1 MHQACRCD
9 SGRIWESLAGPE
21 YPRGESNACLRLRRP
36 PLYPLSYGGG
46 GRESILVGATASV
59 TDLMTT
65 DLRDKELSLVQH
77 LGELRNRVTVAA
89 VAVVIGTAISFVY
102 TTKLI
107 QFLLVPVG
115 GRKLITLTPTENF
128 TTYFQVALISG
139 IALAMPV
146 ILYEIYAYIDPALF
160 PNERRFVR
168 LLGLPIIALFVGGM
182 AFCYYVML
190 PRALDF
196 LVNFAPDVFESQLRA
211 SEYLT
216 FVTTFILGIGVMF
229 EVPVI
234 IYALVRIHVVDR
246 AWLAKQ
252 RRYVVLLAFLF
263 GAFITPTPDP
273 INQTL
278 VALPMYLLFELGLF
292 FSRFAVTPRAAS

>member
-1 MHQACRCD
+1 
-9 SGRIWESLAGPE
+9 
-21 YPRGESNACLRLRRP
+21 
-36 PLYPLSYGGG
+36 
-46 GRESILVGATASV
+46 
-59 TDLMTT
+59 MTT